1 MAAKKYSAGVKDYRE
16 TYWMPE
22 YMPLDTDLLAC
33 FKITPQPGI
42 DREEAAAAVAAE
54 SSTGTWTTVWTDL
67 LTDMD
72 YYKGRA
78 YSIEDVPGDDESF
91 YAFVAYPI
99 DLFEEGSVVNVF
111 TSLVGNVF
119 GFKAVRA
126 LRLED
131 VRFPIAYVKTC
142 GGPPSGIQVERDKM
156 NKYGRPLLGCT
167 LKPKLGLSAKNYG
180 RACYETLRGGLDFT
194 KDDENVNS
202 QPFMRWRDRLHHKIE
217 AITPA
222 HERFDFV
229 MEAIEKAEAET
240 GERKGH
246 YLNVTASTPEEM
258 YKRAEHAKEIGAP
271 IIMHDY
277 ITGGF
282 CANTGLANWCRDN
295 GLLLHIHRAMHAVL
309 DRHPKHG
316 IHFRVLAKILRLSGG
331 DHLHTGTVVG
341 KLEGD
346 RAATLG
352 WIDMLRESFV
362 PEDRSRGIFF
372 DQDWG
377 SMPGVFAV
385 ASGGIHV
392 WHMPSLVAIFGDD
405 SVLQFGGGTLGHP
418 WGNAPGAT
426 ANRVAVEACVQAR
439 NEGRDIER
447 EGKEIL
453 TQAAQHSPEL
463 KIAMETWKEIKFEF
477 DTVDKLDT
485 QHK

>member
-1 MAAKKYSAGVKDYRE
+1 MGKKFEAGVKEYRE
-16 TYWMPE
+16 TYWEPDYPIKE
-22 YMPLDTDLLAC
+22 SDFLAV
-33 FKITPQPGI
+33 FKVTPQPGVP
-42 DREEAAAAVAAE
+42 REEAAAAVAAE

-67 LTDMD
+67 LTDLE

-78 YSIEDVPGDDESF
+78 YKVEDVPGDDEAF
-91 YAFVAYPI
+91 YAFIAYPI

-119 GFKAVRA
+119 GFKAVRT

-131 VRFPIAYVKTC
+131 VRFPLHFVKTC
-142 GGPPSGIQVERDKM
+142 GGPPHGIEVERDKM
-156 NKYGRPLLGCT
+156 NKYGRPMLGCT

-180 RACYETLRGGLDFT
+180 RASYECLRGGLDFT

-202 QPFMRWRDRLHHKIE
+202 QPFMRWRDRFGYIAE
-217 AITPA
+217 AI
-222 HERFDFV
+222 H
-229 MEAIEKAEAET
+229 KAQEET

-246 YLNVTASTPEEM
+246 YLNVTAPTPDEM
-258 YKRAEHAKEIGAP
+258 FKRAERAKELDMP
-271 IIMHDY
+271 IVMHDFL
-277 ITGGF
+277 TGGF
-282 CANTGLANWCRDN
+282 TANTGLAEWCRDN
-295 GLLLHIHRAMHAVL
+295 GLLLHIHRAMHAVI

-316 IHFRVLAKILRLSGG
+316 IHFRVLAKALRLSGG

-352 WIDMLRESFV
+352 WIDLLRDSYIE
-362 PEDRSRGIFF
+362 EDRSRGIFF
-372 DQDWG
+372 DQDFG

-392 WHMPSLVAIFGDD
+392 WHMPALVNIFGDD

-418 WGNAPGAT
+418 WGNAAGAT
-426 ANRVAVEACVQAR
+426 ANRVALEACVKAR
-439 NEGRDIER
+439 NEGRELEK

-453 TQAAQHSPEL
+453 TEAAKSSPEL
-463 KIAMETWKEIKFEF
+463 KAAMETWQEIKFEY
-477 DTVDKLDT
+477 DTVDKLDA

>member
-1 MAAKKYSAGVKDYRE
+1 MAEKTYQAGVKDYRQ

-22 YMPLDTDLLAC
+22 YTPLDTDLLAC
-33 FKITPQPGI
+33 FKITAQPGV

-78 YSIEDVPGDDESF
+78 YRIEDVPGDDTCF
-91 YAFVAYPI
+91 YAFIAYPI

-142 GGPPSGIQVERDKM
+142 GGPPLGIQVERDVM

-167 LKPKLGLSAKNYG
+167 IKPKLGLSAKNYG
-180 RACYETLRGGLDFT
+180 RAVYECLRGGLDFT

-202 QPFMRWRDRLHHKIE
+202 QPFMRWRQ
-217 AITPA
+217 
-222 HERFDFV
+222 RFDFV
-229 MEAIEKAEAET
+229 MEAILKSEAET

-246 YLNVTASTPEEM
+246 YLNVTAPTPEEM
-258 YKRAEHAKEIGAP
+258 YKRAEYAKEIGAP

-295 GLLLHIHRAMHAVL
+295 GMLLHIHRAMHAVI
-309 DRHPKHG
+309 DRNPHHG
-316 IHFRVLAKILRLSGG
+316 IH
-331 DHLHTGTVVG
+331 VVG

-346 RAATLG
+346 RASTLG
-352 WIDMLRESFV
+352 WIDLLRESFV
-362 PEDRSRGIFF
+362 PEDRARGIFF

-377 SMPGVFAV
+377 SMPGAFAV

-392 WHMPSLVAIFGDD
+392 WHMPALVSIFGDD

-418 WGNAPGAT
+418 WGNAAGAC
-426 ANRVAVEACVQAR
+426 ANRVALEACVQAR
-439 NEGRDIER
+439 NEGREIEK

-453 TQAAQHSPEL
+453 TAAAQHSPEL
-463 KIAMETWKEIKFEF
+463 KIAMDTWKEIKFEF
-477 DTVDKLDT
+477 DTVDKLDI
-485 QHK
+485 QNK